1 MQLAQTAR
9 YIDPRHFGRGPAR
22 VHAAALSASSSVF
35 SDEARLFATT
45 FAAGFLFVT
54 VFLA

>member
-1 MQLAQTAR
+1 MQLAQSAR
-9 YIDPRHFGRGPAR
+9 YIDPRRFGRGPAR
-22 VHAAALSASSSVF
+22 VHAAALPVPSSVPN
-35 SDEARLFATT
+35 DEVTLFATT